1 MNFQNLL
8 ILNFCTMI
16 QNFRDQSS
24 KRASVFELQLERND
38 VKRFYPEKTQQWGFY
53 YDWCCFLQSLWA
65 TGRILGGIKIWNNYH
80 RYSIARQVDWALWNF
95 D

>member
-1 MNFQNLL
+1 MINQKEQIDLNL
-8 ILNFCTMI
+8 T
-16 QNFRDQSS
+16 
-24 KRASVFELQLERND
+24 
-38 VKRFYPEKTQQWGFY
+38 G
-53 YDWCCFLQSLWA
+53 CCYSESLWA